1 MAHQPEL
8 QARYHRTA
16 LPFWISKW
24 WSDVSLWRCMNSIPI
39 PHWAP
44 LPSKPSHIFFNLV
57 VVLKCWVCWWLWV
70 DEQRHVKPGPLS
82 MVRGVESGSVSKGW
96 DQGQPWEGQVNCYN
110 HCAFGLLALA
120 PATRKSQWVNFWVL
134 FYAVN
139 NPPTKLPLDLAR
151 FFLRQCEVGRI
162 EIDLF
167 LSQKGCS
174 LLSLT
179 WSSSSYPILA
189 APPGFVEQSLCGSLC
204 CEETLCSSLLSQS
217 WFRTDI

>member
-1 MAHQPEL
+1 MFSCSKCNPGCETASANRDFCLEL
-8 QARYHRTA
+8 VPFGAPARTRST
-16 LPFWISKW
+16 
-24 WSDVSLWRCMNSIPI
+24 
-39 PHWAP
+39 
-44 LPSKPSHIFFNLV
+44 LPSNSSSFLNLQVVEWCLTVKLYEFYTNTTLSSSAYQAKPHFFLNLV

-82 MVRGVESGSVSKGW
+82 MVRGEESGSVSKGW

-151 FFLRQCEVGRI
+151 F
-162 EIDLF
+162 
-167 LSQKGCS
+167 CS
-174 LLSLT
+174 RHL
-179 WSSSSYPILA
+179 W
-189 APPGFVEQSLCGSLC
+189 
-204 CEETLCSSLLSQS
+204 
-217 WFRTDI
+217 